1 MKKRILAIAL
11 PLLAFS
17 CGKTSP
23 AGEGAA
29 AETVVPVTLQAEL
42 AAGSKAAV
50 TSEGVVTWTDG
61 DQLGVYTSAGNIRT
75 FELGSGAGTASAT
88 FMADLPLGEVPSDVA
103 IYPKNSFKSLSGSS
117 VTVNYP
123 ATYTYSAGAMNS
135 PMAAIPSSGTL
146 AFHHMGGLI
155 QVVCS
160 PVPAEATAFHLVC
173 KDMRIVGNFT
183 TTVAADMEV
192 ASYSSADNTK
202 CRINFDAVAD
212 EAKTFNVPVPTGEYS
227 SIYAYFTDAG
237 GNKIR
242 EWQVLKDVTVN
253 AGDMFVMEMP
263 ELMRVM
269 TYNWLLDSGT
279 TNDKQPWTTIRKANM
294 IAALPYRYYDIMGS
308 QESTTQQIADIQTAV
323 SGYSVSGMSHGGY
336 PFATLGSSSAH
347 SVTAIFR
354 KSGVTLLDSGTFWYS
369 DTPSVSSR
377 KMTGFTDSGGKT
389 VIPHLVAC
397 NWAKLAYNGKPFYHF
412 NVHLQVNDDG
422 KTSGYDPVYKEI
434 RLYQWSILKP
444 RIDAVAE
451 DFPVILTGDFN
462 NTTAD
467 EGDIIQTILADGT
480 LRDAYSLTPQPHG
493 STGTLHYFRTSA
505 TSRRIDFVF
514 VNDKFN
520 VESYRVDNSQQSTER
535 WESDHSPVLVD
546 LSFTD

>member
-1 MKKRILAIAL
+1 MKKHILALAL

-17 CGKTSP
+17 CGKSSP
-23 AGEGAA
+23 AGEGIA
-29 AETVVPVTLQAEL
+29 AETVPVTLQAEF
-42 AAGSKAAV
+42 AAESKAAV
-50 TSEGVVTWTDG
+50 TSAGIVTWTAG
-61 DQLGVYTSAGNIRT
+61 DQIGVYTSAGNIRT
-75 FELGSGAGTASAT
+75 FDLGSGAGTASAT
-88 FMADLPLGEVPSDVA
+88 FMADLPVGEVPSDVA
-103 IYPKNSFKSLSGSS
+103 IYPKSSFKSLSGGS

-123 ATYTYSAGAMNS
+123 ATYTYSAHAMPS
-135 PMAAIPSSGTL
+135 PMAAIPAAGTL

-155 QVVCS
+155 RVVCS

-183 TTVAADMEV
+183 ATVAADMEV
-192 ASYSSADNTK
+192 ASSSSADNTK

-212 EAKTFNVPVPTGEYS
+212 EAKTFNVPVPTGEYA

-253 AGDMFVMEMP
+253 AGDMFVREMP

-269 TYNWLLDSGT
+269 SYNWLLDSGST
-279 TNDKQPWTTIRKANM
+279 DIKQPWTTVRKANM
-294 IAALPYRYYDIMGS
+294 IAALPYRYYDVMGS
-308 QESTTQQIADIQTAV
+308 QESTTQQIADIQAALT
-323 SGYSVSGMSHGGY
+323 GYSVTGTSHGGY
-336 PFATLGSSSAH
+336 PLAKLGSSSNY

-354 KSGVTLLDSGTFWYS
+354 KSGITLLDSGTFWYS
-369 DTPSVSSR
+369 DTPSQSSW
-377 KMTGFTDSGGKT
+377 KTTGFTDKGGNPVTPK
-389 VIPHLVAC
+389 LVAC
-397 NWAKLAYNGKPFYHF
+397 NWAKLQYNGKPFYHF

-422 KTSGYDPVYKEI
+422 LTTGYDPVYKDI

-444 RIDAVAE
+444 RIDAVAG

-462 NTTAD
+462 NTTSD

-480 LRDAYSLTPQPHG
+480 LRDAYSLTPQQHG

-520 VESYRVDNSQQSTER
+520 VESYRVDNSQQSTEL

>member
-1 MKKRILAIAL
+1 MRKSFLAIAF
-11 PLLAFS
+11 PLLVLS

-23 AGEGAA
+23 AGEEAA
-29 AETVVPVTLQAEL
+29 VGTVPVTLR
-42 AAGSKAAV
+42 AGFAGESKAAV
-50 TSEGVVTWTDG
+50 TSAGAVTWTAG
-61 DQLGVYTSAGNIRT
+61 DQIGVYTSAGKIRA
-75 FELGSGAGTASAT
+75 FDLNSGAGTASAT
-88 FMADLPLGEVPSDVA
+88 FISDLPAGEEPSDLA
-103 IYPKNSFKSLSGSS
+103 IYPKSSFKSLSGSS

-123 ATYTYSAGAMNS
+123 ATYTYSANAMHS
-135 PMAAIPSSGTL
+135 PMAAIPTAGTL

-155 QVVCS
+155 QVVCN

-183 TTVAADMEV
+183 TTVAADMVV

-202 CRINFDAVAD
+202 CRINFEAVAD
-212 EAKTFNVPVPTGEYS
+212 EAKTFNVPVPTGEYA

-253 AGDMFVMEMP
+253 AGDMFVREMP
-263 ELMRVM
+263 KLMRVM
-269 TYNWLLDSGT
+269 SYNWLLDSGST
-279 TNDKQPWTTIRKANM
+279 DDKQPWTTIRKANM
-294 IAALPYRYYDIMGS
+294 IDALPYRYYDIMGS
-308 QESTTQQIADIQTAV
+308 QESTTQQISDIQTAV
-323 SGYSVSGMSHGGY
+323 SGYSVSGVSHGGY
-336 PFATLGSSSAH
+336 PLATLGSSSAH

-377 KMTGFTDSGGKT
+377 KTTGFKDIGGNSVT
-389 VIPHLVAC
+389 PNLVAC
-397 NWAKLAYNGKPFYHF
+397 NWAKLEYKGKPFYHF
-412 NVHLQVNDDG
+412 NVHLQVNGDG
-422 KTSGYDPVYKEI
+422 LISGYDPVYKEI

>member
-1 MKKRILAIAL
+1 MRKSFLAIAL
-11 PLLAFS
+11 TLLVLS
-17 CGKTSP
+17 CGKSSP
-23 AGEGAA
+23 AGKEAA
-29 AETVVPVTLQAEL
+29 VETIPVTLRAEF
-42 AAGSKAAV
+42 AGESKAAV
-50 TSEGVVTWTDG
+50 TSAGVVTWTAG
-61 DQLGVYTSAGNIRT
+61 DQIGVYTSAGNIRT
-75 FELGSGAGTASAT
+75 FGLSSGAGTASAT
-88 FMADLPLGEVPSDVA
+88 FQADLPAGEVPSDVA
-103 IYPKNSFKSLSGSS
+103 IYPKSSFKSLSGSS

-123 ATYTYSAGAMNS
+123 ATYTYSDGAMNS
-135 PMAAIPSSGTL
+135 PMAAIPSSGNL
-146 AFHHMGGLI
+146 AFRHIGGLI
-155 QVVCS
+155 QVVCN

-212 EAKTFNVPVPTGEYS
+212 EAKTFNVPVPTGDYA

-253 AGDMFVMEMP
+253 AGDMFVREMP
-263 ELMRVM
+263 KLMRVM
-269 TYNWLLDSGT
+269 SYNWLLNFGSWD
-279 TNDKQPWTTIRKANM
+279 DKQPWTTVRKANM
-294 IAALPYRYYDIMGS
+294 IDALPYRYYDVMGS
-308 QESTTQQIADIQTAV
+308 QESTTQQIADIQAAV
-323 SGYSVSGMSHGGY
+323 TGYSVTGTSHGGY
-336 PFATLGSSSAH
+336 PLATLGSSSNY

-369 DTPSVSSR
+369 DTPSESSQ
-377 KMTGFTDSGGKT
+377 KTTGFTDKGGNPVT
-389 VIPHLVAC
+389 PHLLAC
-397 NWAKLAYNGKPFYHF
+397 NWAKLDYNGKPFYHF
-412 NVHLQVNDDG
+412 NVHLQVNGDS
-422 KTSGYDPVYKEI
+422 KTSGYDPVYKDI

-444 RIDAVAE
+444 RIDAVAD

-493 STGTLHYFRTSA
+493 STGTLHYFKTSA

-514 VNDKFN
+514 INDKFN
-520 VESYRVDNSQQSTER
+520 VESYRVDNSQQSTEL

-546 LSFTD
+546 LSFND

>member
-1 MKKRILAIAL
+1 MKKHILALAL

-17 CGKTSP
+17 CGKSSP
-23 AGEGAA
+23 AGEGVS
-29 AETVVPVTLQAEL
+29 EKTVPVTLQAEF
-42 AAGSKAAV
+42 AGESKAAV
-50 TSEGVVTWTDG
+50 TSEGVVTWTAG
-61 DQLGVYTSAGNIRT
+61 DQIGVYTSAGNIRT
-75 FELGSGAGTASAT
+75 FGLSSGAGTASAI
-88 FMADLPLGEVPSDVA
+88 FQADLPAGEVPSDVA
-103 IYPKNSFKSLSGSS
+103 IYPKSSFKSLSGGS

-123 ATYTYSAGAMNS
+123 ATYTYSANAMPS

-192 ASYSSADNTK
+192 ASYSYADNTK

-212 EAKTFNVPVPTGEYS
+212 EAKTFNVPVPTGEYA

-242 EWQVLKDVTVN
+242 EWQVLKDVTVS
-253 AGDMFVMEMP
+253 AGDMFVREMP
-263 ELMRVM
+263 KLMRVM
-269 TYNWLLDSGT
+269 SYNWLLDSGST
-279 TNDKQPWTTIRKANM
+279 DEKQPWTTVRKDNM

-323 SGYSVSGMSHGGY
+323 TGYSVSGTSHGGY
-336 PFATLGSSSAH
+336 PLATLGSSSNH

-354 KSGVTLLDSGTFWYS
+354 KSGITLLDSGTFWYS
-369 DTPSVSSR
+369 DTPSKSSR
-377 KMTGFTDSGGKT
+377 KTGFTDKDGNPVT
-389 VIPHLVAC
+389 PHLLAC
-397 NWAKLAYNGKPFYHF
+397 NWAKLDYNGKPFYHF
-412 NVHLQVNDDG
+412 NVHLQVNGDG

-444 RIDAVAE
+444 RIDAVAG

-462 NTTAD
+462 NTASD

-493 STGTLHYFRTSA
+493 STGTLHYFNTAA

-514 VNDKFN
+514 INDKFN
-520 VESYRVDNSQQSTER
+520 VESYRVDHSQQSTEL

>member
-1 MKKRILAIAL
+1 MRKGLLAIAL

-17 CGKTSP
+17 CGKISP
-23 AGEGAA
+23 AGEEAA
-29 AETVVPVTLQAEL
+29 VENVPVTLR
-42 AAGSKAAV
+42 AGFAGESKAAV
-50 TSEGVVTWTDG
+50 TSAGAVTWADG
-61 DQLGVYTSAGNIRT
+61 DQIGVYTSAGKIRA
-75 FELGSGAGTASAT
+75 FDLSSGAGTASAT
-88 FMADLPLGEVPSDVA
+88 FVSNLPAGEEPSDVA
-103 IYPKNSFKSLSGSS
+103 IYPMSSFKSLSGSS

-123 ATYTYSAGAMNS
+123 ATYTYSDGAMNS
-135 PMAAIPSSGTL
+135 PMAAIPSSGNL
-146 AFHHMGGLI
+146 AFRHIGGLI
-155 QVVCS
+155 QVVCN

-202 CRINFDAVAD
+202 CRINFDTASGD
-212 EAKTFNVPVPTGEYS
+212 TKTFNVPVPTGEYS
-227 SIYAYFTDAG
+227 SIYAYFTDEG

-242 EWQVLKDVTVN
+242 EWQVLKDITVN
-253 AGDMFVMEMP
+253 AGDMYMRNMP

-269 TYNWLLDSGT
+269 SYNWLLDSGST
-279 TNDKQPWTTIRKANM
+279 DEKQPWTTIRKANM

-308 QESTTQQIADIQTAV
+308 QESTTQQVADIQAAV
-323 SGYSVSGMSHGGY
+323 LGYSVSGTSHGGH
-336 PFATLGSSSAH
+336 PLATLGSSSNY

-354 KSGVTLLDSGTFWYS
+354 KSGITLLDSGTFWYS
-369 DTPSVSSR
+369 DTQSQSSR
-377 KMTGFTDSGGKT
+377 KTTGFSDIGGNA
-389 VIPHLVAC
+389 VIPKLLAC
-397 NWAKLAYNGKPFYHF
+397 NWAKLDYNGKPFYHF

-422 KTSGYDPVYKEI
+422 LKTGYDPVYKDI

-444 RIDAVAE
+444 RIDAVAD

-462 NTTAD
+462 NTTSD
-467 EGDIIQTILADGT
+467 EGDVIQTILADGT

-493 STGTLHYFRTSA
+493 STGTLHYLSTSA

-514 VNDKFN
+514 INDKFN
-520 VESYRVDNSQQSTER
+520 VESYRVDNSQQSTEL

-546 LSFTD
+546 LSFND

>member
-1 MKKRILAIAL
+1 MRKSFLAIAL
-11 PLLAFS
+11 PLLALS

-23 AGEGAA
+23 AGEEAA
-29 AETVVPVTLQAEL
+29 VGTVPVTLQAEF
-42 AAGSKAAV
+42 AGGSKAAV
-50 TSEGVVTWTDG
+50 TSAGVVTWTAG
-61 DQLGVYTSAGNIRT
+61 DQIGVYTSAGTIRA
-75 FELGSGAGTASAT
+75 FDLSSGAGTASAT
-88 FMADLPLGEVPSDVA
+88 FISNLPAGEAPSDVA

-123 ATYTYSAGAMNS
+123 ATYTYSDGAMNS
-135 PMAAIPSSGTL
+135 PMAAIPSSGAL

-155 QVVCS
+155 QVVCN
-160 PVPAEATAFHLVC
+160 PVPDEATAFHLVC
-173 KDMRIVGNFT
+173 KDMRIVGNFS
-183 TTVAADMEV
+183 TTVAADMEI

-202 CRINFDAVAD
+202 CRINFAAATG
-212 EAKTFNVPVPTGEYS
+212 EAKTFNVPVPTGEYA

-253 AGDMFVMEMP
+253 AGDMFAREMP
-263 ELMRVM
+263 ELLRVM
-269 TYNWLLDSGT
+269 SYNWLLDYGST
-279 TNDKQPWTTIRKANM
+279 DEKQPWTTVRKGNM
-294 IAALPYRYYDIMGS
+294 IATLPYRYYDVMGS
-308 QESTTQQIADIQTAV
+308 QESTTQQISDIQAAITGYTV
-323 SGYSVSGMSHGGY
+323 SGTTHGGY
-336 PFATLGSSSAH
+336 SLGTTGSSSAY

-354 KSGVTLLDSGTFWYS
+354 RSGITLLDSGTFWYS
-369 DTPSVSSR
+369 DTPSASSR
-377 KMTGFTDSGGKT
+377 KTTGFTDKT
-389 VIPHLVAC
+389 GNPVTPNLVAC
-397 NWAKLAYNGKPFYHF
+397 NWAKLEYNGKPFYHF
-412 NVHLQVNDDG
+412 NVHLQVNGD
-422 KTSGYDPVYKEI
+422 KLTTGYDPVYTDI

-444 RIDAVAE
+444 RIDAVAD

-493 STGTLHYFRTSA
+493 STGTLHYFNTSA

-520 VESYRVDNSQQSTER
+520 VESYRVDNSQQSTEL
-535 WESDHSPVLVD
+535 WESDHSPVIVD
-546 LSFTD
+546 LSF

>member
-1 MKKRILAIAL
+1 MRKSFLAIAF
-11 PLLAFS
+11 PLLVLS

-23 AGEGAA
+23 AGEEAA
-29 AETVVPVTLQAEL
+29 VGTVPVTLQAEF
-42 AAGSKAAV
+42 AGESKAAV
-50 TSEGVVTWTDG
+50 TSAGVVTWTAG
-61 DQLGVYTSAGNIRT
+61 DQIGVYTSAGNIRT
-75 FELGSGAGTASAT
+75 FGLSSGAGTASAT
-88 FMADLPLGEVPSDVA
+88 FQADLPAGEVPSDVA
-103 IYPKNSFKSLSGSS
+103 IYPKNSFKSLSGGS

-123 ATYTYSAGAMNS
+123 ATYTYSANAMPS

-146 AFHHMGGLI
+146 DFRHMGGLI

-183 TTVAADMEV
+183 TTVATDMEV
-192 ASYSSADNTK
+192 ASSSSADNTK

-212 EAKTFNVPVPTGEYS
+212 EAKTFNVPVPTGEYA

-253 AGDMFVMEMP
+253 AGDMFVREMP

-269 TYNWLLDSGT
+269 SYNWLLDSGT
-279 TNDKQPWTTIRKANM
+279 TDEKQPWTTVRKANM
-294 IAALPYRYYDIMGS
+294 IAALPYRYYDVMGS

-323 SGYSVSGMSHGGY
+323 SGYSVSGTSHGGY
-336 PFATLGSSSAH
+336 PLATLGSSSDY

-354 KSGVTLLDSGTFWYS
+354 KSGVTLLESGTFWYS
-369 DTPSVSSR
+369 DTPSQSSR
-377 KMTGFTDSGGKT
+377 KTTGFTDIGGNSVK
-389 VIPHLVAC
+389 PKLLAC
-397 NWAKLAYNGKPFYHF
+397 NWAKLDYNGKPFYHF
-412 NVHLQVNDDG
+412 NVHLQVNEDG
-422 KTSGYDPVYKEI
+422 LKTGYDPVYKEI

-444 RIDAVAE
+444 RIDAVAD

-467 EGDIIQTILADGT
+467 DGDIIQTILAEGT
-480 LRDAYSLTPQPHG
+480 LRDAYSLTLQPHG
-493 STGTLHYFRTSA
+493 STGTLHYLSTSA

-520 VESYRVDNSQQSTER
+520 VESYRVDNSQQSTEL
-535 WESDHSPVLVD
+535 WESDHNPVLVD
-546 LSFTD
+546 LSFND

>member
-1 MKKRILAIAL
+1 M
-11 PLLAFS
+11 
-17 CGKTSP
+17 
-23 AGEGAA
+23 
-29 AETVVPVTLQAEL
+29 VTW
-42 AAGSKAAV
+42 AAG
-50 TSEGVVTWTDG
+50 
-61 DQLGVYTSAGNIRT
+61 DQIGVYTSAGKIRA
-75 FELGSGAGTASAT
+75 FDLSSGAGTASAT
-88 FMADLPLGEVPSDVA
+88 FQADLPAGEVPSDVA
-103 IYPKNSFKSLSGSS
+103 IYPKSSFKSLSGGS

-123 ATYTYSAGAMNS
+123 ATYTYSANAMPS
-135 PMAAIPSSGTL
+135 PMAAIPSSGNL

-155 QVVCS
+155 RVVCD
-160 PVPAEATAFHLVC
+160 PVPDEATAFHLVC

-183 TTVAADMEV
+183 TTVATDMEV
-192 ASYSSADNTK
+192 DSYSSADNTK
-202 CRINFDAVAD
+202 CRINFDAASGD
-212 EAKTFNVPVPTGEYS
+212 SKTFNVPVPTGEYS
-227 SIYAYFTDAG
+227 SIYAYFTDEG

-253 AGDMFVMEMP
+253 AGDMYVRNMP

-269 TYNWLLDSGT
+269 SYNWLLDSGST
-279 TNDKQPWTTIRKANM
+279 DEKQPWTTVRKANM

-308 QESTTQQIADIQTAV
+308 QESTTQQIDDIQAAV
-323 SGYSVSGMSHGGY
+323 SGYSVSGTSHGGY
-336 PFATLGSSSAH
+336 PLATLGSSSNY

-354 KSGVTLLDSGTFWYS
+354 KSGITLIDSGTFWYS
-369 DTPSVSSR
+369 DTPSQSS
-377 KMTGFTDSGGKT
+377 KKTTGFTDSGGKA
-389 VIPHLVAC
+389 VIPKLLAC
-397 NWAKLAYNGKPFYHF
+397 NWAKLEYNGKPFYHF

-444 RIDAVAE
+444 RIDAVAG

-462 NTTAD
+462 NTTSD
-467 EGDIIQTILADGT
+467 EGDVIQTILADGT

-514 VNDKFN
+514 VSDKFN
-520 VESYRVDNSQQSTER
+520 VESYRVDNSQQNTEN

-546 LSFTD
+546 LSFND

>member
-1 MKKRILAIAL
+1 MKKHILALAL
-11 PLLAFS
+11 PLLALS
-17 CGKTSP
+17 CGKSSP
-23 AGEGAA
+23 AGEGVA
-29 AETVVPVTLQAEL
+29 AETVPVTLQAEF
-42 AAGSKAAV
+42 AAESKAAV
-50 TSEGVVTWTDG
+50 TSAGIVTWTAG

-75 FELGSGAGTASAT
+75 FDLGSGAGTASAT
-88 FMADLPLGEVPSDVA
+88 FMADLPVGEVPSDVA
-103 IYPKNSFKSLSGSS
+103 IYPKSSFKSLSGSS

-155 QVVCS
+155 QVVCN
-160 PVPAEATAFHLVC
+160 PVPDEATAFHLVC

-183 TTVAADMEV
+183 TTAAADMEV

-253 AGDMFVMEMP
+253 AGDMFVREMP

-269 TYNWLLDSGT
+269 SYNWLLDSGSWD
-279 TNDKQPWTTIRKANM
+279 DKQPWTTVRKANM
-294 IAALPYRYYDIMGS
+294 ITALPYRYYDIMGS
-308 QESTTQQIADIQTAV
+308 QESTTQQIADIQAAV
-323 SGYSVSGMSHGGY
+323 TGYSVTGTSHGGY
-336 PFATLGSSSAH
+336 PLATLGSSSNY

-369 DTPSVSSR
+369 DTPSQSSR
-377 KMTGFTDSGGKT
+377 KTTGFTDKGGNPVT
-389 VIPHLVAC
+389 PNLVAC
-397 NWAKLAYNGKPFYHF
+397 NWAKLEYSGKSFYHF
-412 NVHLQVNDDG
+412 NVHLQVNEG
-422 KTSGYDPVYKEI
+422 GLTTGYDPVYKDI

-444 RIDAVAE
+444 RIDAVAG

-493 STGTLHYFRTSA
+493 SIGTLHYFKTSA
-505 TSRRIDFVF
+505 TTRRIDFVF

-520 VESYRVDNSQQSTER
+520 VESYRVDNSQQSTEF

-546 LSFTD
+546 LSFND